1 MAISGGIGFASA
13 ACEDPDFEALRRN
26 LDLAEALGVDVVELP
41 LFALDIIAG
50 GRVLPDQMKRLA
62 LAIGTRPFA
71 FTAHGPVGVNMMDAS
86 DLLARHR
93 IVAEAAMAAA
103 SELGVF
109 RIVLHTGHIARAD
122 EGRIEAAYA
131 RQRDAFRAL
140 ADVAERGGMSLAI
153 ENIYVPDRG
162 RIAPL
167 PSRITREI
175 AAIAHPNVTGCLDF
189 AHAALA
195 CAAEGTDFRA
205 EAKALASISA
215 HLHLHDCFAD
225 PADMAIFV
233 PSERVAY
240 GLGDLHLPLGWG
252 KLPWHDLMDDL
263 NFPPDAVFLLEL
275 SAQYRFA
282 LPDGVVRAR
291 SLAAAYE
298 RAQKQRAEA

>member
-1 MAISGGIGFASA
+1 MAFVGGVGFASG

-26 LDLAEALGVDVVELP
+26 LDLAEELGVDVVELP

-50 GRVLPDQMKRLA
+50 GRVLPGQMKRLA
-62 LAIGTRPFA
+62 RAIGARPFK
-71 FTAHGPVGVNMMDAS
+71 FTAHGPVGVNLMDAA

-93 IVAEAAMAAA
+93 VVAQAAIDAAA
-103 SELGVF
+103 ELGVR
-109 RIVLHTGHIARAD
+109 RIVLHTGHIARGD
-122 EGRIEAAYA
+122 EAQIETACA

-140 ADVAERGGMSLAI
+140 ADVAARGGMSLAI
-153 ENIYVPDRG
+153 ENIFVPDAG

-167 PSRITREI
+167 PSRIAREI
-175 AAIAHPNVTGCLDF
+175 DAIAHPNVTGCLDF

-195 CAAEGTDFRA
+195 SAVAGADFIA
-205 EAKALASISA
+205 EAKALGRVSA

-225 PADMAIFV
+225 PSDLPVFV

-252 KLPWHDLMDDL
+252 TLPWLALMDGLDFL
-263 NFPPDAVFLLEL
+263 PDALFLLEL

-282 LPDGVVRAR
+282 LPEGVEFAR
-291 SLAAAYE
+291 EMSAAYDARR
-298 RAQKQRAEA
+298 RANS

>member
-1 MAISGGIGFASA
+1 MAIVGGVGFASA
-13 ACEDPDFEALRRN
+13 ACEDSDFEALRRN
-26 LDLAEALGVDVVELP
+26 LDLAEEIGVDVVELP

-62 LAIGTRPFA
+62 RAIGTRPFA
-71 FTAHGPVGVNMMDAS
+71 FTAHGPVGVNAMDAPG
-86 DLLARHR
+86 LLPRHR
-93 IVAEAAMAAA
+93 IVAEAAIAAA
-103 SELGVF
+103 AELGVF

-122 EGRIEAAYA
+122 EGQIETAHS
-131 RQRDAFRAL
+131 RQRDVFRAL
-140 ADVAERGGMSLAI
+140 ADVAAQGGMSLAI

-167 PSRITREI
+167 PSRIAREI
-175 AAIAHPNVTGCLDF
+175 AAISHPNVTGCLDF

-195 CAAEGTDFRA
+195 CAAEGADFMA
-205 EAKALASISA
+205 EARALARVSP

-225 PADMAIFV
+225 PADMAVFV

-252 KLPWHDLMDDL
+252 KLPWLDLMGDVDL
-263 NFPPDAVFLLEL
+263 PPDALFLLEL

-282 LPDGVVRAR
+282 LPEGVAIAR
-291 SLAAAYE
+291 DMAAAYE
-298 RAQKQRAEA
+298 RAQQRRAEA

>member
-1 MAISGGIGFASA
+1 MAIVGGVGFASA

-26 LDLAEALGVDVVELP
+26 LDLAEELGVGVVELP

-62 LAIGTRPFA
+62 HAIGTRPFA
-71 FTAHGPVGVNMMDAS
+71 FTAHGPVGVNAMDS
-86 DLLARHR
+86 PDLLARHR
-93 IVAEAAMAAA
+93 IVAEAAIAAA

-109 RIVLHTGHIARAD
+109 RIVMHTGHIARAD
-122 EGRIEAAYA
+122 EAQIETAYA
-131 RQRDAFRAL
+131 RQRDACRAL
-140 ADVAERGGMSLAI
+140 ADIAARGGMSLAI

-167 PSRITREI
+167 PSRIACEI

-195 CAAEGTDFRA
+195 CAAGGADFVTEAGALGRA
-205 EAKALASISA
+205 SA

-225 PADMAIFV
+225 PADMPIFV

-252 KLPWHDLMDDL
+252 KLPWLSLMDEL
-263 NFPPDAVFLLEL
+263 AFLPDALFLLEL

-282 LPDGVVRAR
+282 LPDGVARAR
-291 SLAAAYE
+291 DLAATYE
-298 RAQKQRAEA
+298 RAQHGRSKG